1 MARPRKATRDE
12 WLDQFADWDVE
23 TQERMID
30 VLGLLHRQSRRRTAK
45 KDGEGE
51 QAPLLAGTEGE

>member
-1 MARPRKATRDE
+1 MAEEKKEGERKEPEKKRGLRD
-12 WLDQFADWDVE
+12 VY
-23 TQERMID
+23 R
-30 VLGLLHRQSRRRTAK
+30 K